1 MELDKD
7 TILNFLREQGQT
19 DKAEQASRELPDRV
33 DTDRDQGLLERL
45 GINVPD
51 LLSRFGGGIP
61 GLGS

>member
-7 TILNFLREQGQT
+7 MILDFLRQRGEN
-19 DKAEQASRELPDRV
+19 DKAEQASKELPDRV
-33 DTDRDQGLLERL
+33 DTDRDKGLLDRL
-45 GINVPD
+45 GINVQD